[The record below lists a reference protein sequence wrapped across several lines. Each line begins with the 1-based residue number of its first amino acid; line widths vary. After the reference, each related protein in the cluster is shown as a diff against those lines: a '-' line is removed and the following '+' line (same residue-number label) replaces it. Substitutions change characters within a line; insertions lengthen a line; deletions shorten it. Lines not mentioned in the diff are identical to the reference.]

1 MNEKIEIKCISQKNC
16 SKIEICALVTISEMV
31 YSHIS
36 PFFWTQCIFSAKQ
49 YQSSSLQRNASKR
62 QLEKLKAVTNHIAES
77 VCLLR
82 RLSSAVSRQRRAH
95 FPALNRPPTTRYL
108 TTDAIGGDTMQIL
121 SQQFPWTYFPCTP
134 FVLLSP
140 PFSVLLEICGA
151 NWFQKIGTSTK
162 CKLSVSCTDYSLPTK
177 WSVLPSEIRHI
188 HNITVI

>member
-62 QLEKLKAVTNHIAES
+62 QLEKPKAVTNHIAES

-82 RLSSAVSRQRRAH
+82 RLSSAVSWPRRAH

-108 TTDAIGGDTMQIL
+108 TTDAIGTLCRYWASNFPELISPARL
-121 SQQFPWTYFPCTP
+121 SYSSPLPSAYCWR
-134 FVLLSP
+134 FVVQTDFKKLVPQLNAS
-140 PFSVLLEICGA
+140 F
-151 NWFQKIGTSTK
+151 
-162 CKLSVSCTDYSLPTK
+162 LSVA
-177 WSVLPSEIRHI
+177 R
-188 HNITVI
+188 ITVYPLSGQFCHLKSVIYTILL